1 MKKLFL
7 SILTITLMFSA
18 TLSCDEAD
26 IGPSDSCAYTPAAS
40 YAAHPKNAVF
50 QSILD
55 TYVKKGLPGI
65 SALVRDESG
74 TWVGYSGKADIDKNI
89 SFTPCHP
96 SKAASITKFMVGTLT
111 FMLQEKG
118 LININDPISKYV
130 DADIIKKVKNA
141 DLVTI
146 KNCMQ
151 HTTGFY
157 DIITDSEFYL
167 AVLNN
172 PNKQWDAEELL
183 NYVYGKDSYFAPN
196 EGVEYS
202 NTNTIFVGMCLDKV
216 LGYHH
221 SKALR
226 EMIWKPLGMND
237 TYYQSRDGLPNTVAQ
252 GYYDLYNNNT
262 IVNVSNLIT
271 GSGNGYGGVFST
283 VYDLEKFMNA
293 YYYDKTLV
301 SDEGMA
307 TMMTFI
313 PESEQNNLG
322 VGIMQKFKNF
332 STHLGVGHSG
342 RDLGYSADLFA
353 FPTRND
359 RLMIFFVNYGTDGDT
374 ALREVFRE
382 FEKTLVL
389 ELTK

>member
-1 MKKLFL
+1 MNRQIPSIPSFILIFLF
-7 SILTITLMFSA
+7 
-18 TLSCDEAD
+18 TLSCNDAD
-26 IGPSDSCAYTPAAS
+26 IGPSNNCS
-40 YAAHPKNAVF
+40 YSPPSSSQAHPKNTTF

-74 TWVGYSGKADIDKNI
+74 TWVGFSGKADIAKNI
-89 SFTPCHP
+89 PFTPCHP

-118 LININDPISKYV
+118 IININDPISKYI
-130 DADIIKKVKNA
+130 DAGIISKVKNA
-141 DLVTI
+141 DKVTI

-183 NYVYGKDSYFAPN
+183 KFVYGKDPYFAPDQ
-196 EGVEYS
+196 GVEYS
-202 NTNTIFVGMCLDKV
+202 NTNTIFVAMCLDKV

-226 EMIWKPLGMND
+226 EMIWNPLGMND
-237 TYYQSRDGLPNTVAQ
+237 TYYQSRDDLPNTVAQ

-283 VYDLEKFMNA
+283 VFDLEKFMNA
-293 YYYDKTLV
+293 YYYDKKLI
-301 SDEGMA
+301 SEESIN

-313 PESEQNNLG
+313 SEGDVNNLG
-322 VGIMQKFKNF
+322 IGIMQKFKNF
-332 STHLGVGHSG
+332 STHLGIGHSG

-359 RLMIFFVNYGTDGDT
+359 RLMIFFVNYGTDGNT

>member
-7 SILTITLMFSA
+7 SILTITLLFSA

-96 SKAASITKFMVGTLT
+96 SKAASITKFMVGTLM

-118 LININDPISKYV
+118 MININDPISKYV

-141 DLVTI
+141 DQVTI

-183 NYVYGKDSYFAPN
+183 NYVYGKDPYFAPN

-202 NTNTIFVGMCLDKV
+202 NTNTIFVAMCLDKV

>member
-1 MKKLFL
+1 MKKFLNGFLNVSLVFLF
-7 SILTITLMFSA
+7 

-26 IGPSDSCAYTPAAS
+26 IGPSDNCNYTPQPS
-40 YAAHPKNAVF
+40 FAAHPKSQAF
-50 QSILD
+50 QSLLD

-118 LININDPISKYV
+118 MININDPISKYV

-141 DLVTI
+141 DQVTI
-146 KNCMQ
+146 KNCLQ

-157 DIITDSEFYL
+157 DLITDSEFYL

-172 PNKQWDAEELL
+172 PNKQWEAEELL
-183 NYVYGKDSYFAPN
+183 KYVYNKDPYFAPN
-196 EGVEYS
+196 QGVEYS
-202 NTNTIFVGMCLDKV
+202 NTNTVFVGMCLDKV

-221 SKALR
+221 SRALR
-226 EMIWKPLGMND
+226 EMIWDPLDMND

-283 VYDLEKFMNA
+283 VFDLEKFMNA

-301 SDEGMA
+301 NEESMA

-332 STHLGVGHSG
+332 SAHLGVGHSG

-374 ALREVFRE
+374 SLREVFRE
-382 FEKTLVL
+382 FEKELVL
-389 ELTK
+389 ELTE

>member
-1 MKKLFL
+1 MKTLLRISLLILL
-7 SILTITLMFSA
+7 SVV
-18 TLSCDEAD
+18 SCKDAD
-26 IGPSDSCAYTPAAS
+26 IGPTESCTFTDFPN
-40 YAAHPKNAVF
+40 HPKDQAF
-50 QSILD
+50 QNILD
-55 TYVKKGLPGI
+55 KYVKKGLPGI
-65 SALVRDESG
+65 SALVRDEDG
-74 TWVGYSGKADIDKNI
+74 TWIGYAGKSDIDRNVP
-89 SFTPCHP
+89 FLPCHP

-111 FMLQEKG
+111 FMLQEQGK
-118 LININDPISKYV
+118 LNIDDPISKYV
-130 DADIIKKVKNA
+130 DASIISKVANA
-141 DLVTI
+141 DKVTI
-146 KNCMQ
+146 RNCLQ

-172 PNKQWDAEELL
+172 PNKNWDAEELL
-183 NYVYGKDSYFAPN
+183 KFVYGKDPYFPAN

-202 NTNTIFVGMCLDKV
+202 NTNTIFAGMCLDKV

-221 SKALR
+221 SRALR
-226 EMIWKPLGMND
+226 EMIWDPLGMTN
-237 TYYQSRDGLPNTVAQ
+237 TYYQSRDELPNIVAQ

-262 IVNVSNLIT
+262 IVNVSNIIT

-283 VYDLEKFMNA
+283 IYDLEKFMDA

-301 SDEGMA
+301 NEESMA

-332 STHLGVGHSG
+332 SSHLGVGHSG

-374 ALREVFRE
+374 GLRKVFRE
-382 FEKTLVL
+382 FEQELVL
-389 ELTK
+389 RLTE

>member
-1 MKKLFL
+1 MKTLL
-7 SILTITLMFSA
+7 SISLLIL
-18 TLSCDEAD
+18 LSVVSCKEAD
-26 IGPSDSCAYTPAAS
+26 IGPTESCMFTDFPN
-40 YAAHPKNAVF
+40 HPKDQSF

-55 TYVKKGLPGI
+55 KYVKKGLPGI
-65 SALVRDESG
+65 SALVRDEDG
-74 TWVGYSGKADIDKNI
+74 TWIGYAGKSDIDRNVP
-89 SFTPCHP
+89 FLPCHP

-111 FMLQEKG
+111 FMLQEQGK
-118 LININDPISKYV
+118 LNIDDPISKYV
-130 DADIIKKVKNA
+130 DASIISKVANA
-141 DLVTI
+141 DKVTI
-146 KNCMQ
+146 RNCLQ

-172 PNKQWDAEELL
+172 PNKNWDAEELL
-183 NYVYGKDSYFAPN
+183 KFVYGKDPYFPAN

-221 SKALR
+221 SIALR
-226 EMIWKPLGMND
+226 EMIWDPLGMTN
-237 TYYQSRDGLPNTVAQ
+237 TYYQSRDELPNTVAQ

-262 IVNVSNLIT
+262 IVNVSNIIT

-283 VYDLEKFMNA
+283 IYDLEKFMDA

-301 SDEGMA
+301 NEESMA
-307 TMMTFI
+307 TMMTYI

-332 STHLGVGHSG
+332 SPHLGVGHSG

-374 ALREVFRE
+374 GLRKVFRE
-382 FEKTLVL
+382 FEQELVL
-389 ELTK
+389 KLTE

>member
-1 MKKLFL
+1 MKKLFVSIL
-7 SILTITLMFSA
+7 SISLVFCV

-26 IGPSDSCAYTPAAS
+26 IGPSDSCSYTPAAS
-40 YAAHPKNAVF
+40 NTAHPKNAVF

-89 SFTPCHP
+89 PFTPCHP
-96 SKAASITKFMVGTLT
+96 SKAASITKFMVGTLM

-130 DADIIKKVKNA
+130 DPDIIMKVKNA
-141 DLVTI
+141 DQVTI

-172 PNKQWDAEELL
+172 PNKQWDAEDLL
-183 NYVYGKDSYFAPN
+183 KYVYGKDPYFAPN

-202 NTNTIFVGMCLDKV
+202 NTNTIFVGMCMDKV

-226 EMIWKPLGMND
+226 EMIWQPLGMND

-283 VYDLEKFMNA
+283 VNDLEKFMKA

-301 SDEGMA
+301 SEEGMA

-313 PESEQNNLG
+313 PEGEFNNLG

-332 STHLGVGHSG
+332 SSHLGVGHSG
-342 RDLGYSADLFA
+342 RDLGYSTDLFA
-353 FPTRND
+353 FPTRNN

>member
-1 MKKLFL
+1 MKKFLNTLLSVTLIFLF
-7 SILTITLMFSA
+7 

-26 IGPSDSCAYTPAAS
+26 IGPSDSCSYTPLPSFAT
-40 YAAHPKNAVF
+40 HPKSQAF

-65 SALVRDESG
+65 SALVRDENG

-89 SFTPCHP
+89 SFAPCHP

-118 LININDPISKYV
+118 MININDPISKYV
-130 DADIIKKVKNA
+130 DADIIKKVKNV
-141 DLVTI
+141 DQVTI
-146 KNCMQ
+146 KDCLQ

-157 DIITDSEFYL
+157 DLITDSEFYL

-183 NYVYGKDSYFAPN
+183 KYVYNKDPYFAPN

-202 NTNTIFVGMCLDKV
+202 NTNTVFVGLCLDKV

-221 SKALR
+221 SRALR
-226 EMIWKPLGMND
+226 EMIWEPLDMND

-283 VYDLEKFMNA
+283 VFDLKKFMQA

-301 SDEGMA
+301 NEESMA

-332 STHLGVGHSG
+332 SEHLGVGHSG

-374 ALREVFRE
+374 SLREVFRS
-382 FEKTLVL
+382 FEKDLVL